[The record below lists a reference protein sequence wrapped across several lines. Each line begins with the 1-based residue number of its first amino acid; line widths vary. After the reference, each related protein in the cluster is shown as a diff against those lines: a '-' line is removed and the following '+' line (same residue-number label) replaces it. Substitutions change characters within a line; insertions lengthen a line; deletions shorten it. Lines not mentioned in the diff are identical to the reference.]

1 MAEFNS
7 SIVRSVAPRDRAEFG
22 LPNQAIAEIRPK
34 VQAVGAEIFREL
46 KLLPIRDLPR
56 IGSYEQSR
64 MRAVG
69 LARINCVLRDSHS
82 NGHEAGDPGL
92 SVVTGSEHRQQ
103 VMAESVVTL
112 AIVVQARRIR

>member
-69 LARINCVLRDSHS
+69 LARINCVLPDSHS